1 MHKPQKGV
9 TLIETMIGIVLLGM
23 LVTMAAPSY
32 STLIRNNQIR
42 TTAEAILN
50 GLQLARMEAV
60 KRNTLVRFQLVSDLT
75 NSCALSASG
84 NSWVVSRDVAAG
96 NCASAP
102 SDTMAP
108 GVIQAWSASQ
118 GSAATSVSAS
128 LTGGT
133 DASVV
138 FDAYGTVSAVT
149 LGSSISQVNVSIT
162 GASAGQFR
170 DLRILVSPGGRVF
183 MCDPAVTS
191 AEDPRKCP

>member
-84 NSWVVSRDVAAG
+84 NSWVVSRDVATG
-96 NCASAP
+96 KCASAP
-102 SDTMAP
+102 SDTTAP

-138 FDAYGTVSAVT
+138 FDGYGTVSAVT

-183 MCDPAVTS
+183 MCDPAVT
-191 AEDPRKCP
+191 